1 MSIKLIASDIDGT
14 IINSNHEV
22 SAKTREVIQSLKDKG
37 IRFALSTG
45 RGYGGAM
52 NIVRQLGLENED
64 IGVICLN
71 GMETYWLNS
80 DKKRIIDGPSFEE
93 ALRIRA
99 TGQMFHMGIMYCF
112 RDNMYLEMDDLTYKD
127 YQIGLDEET
136 KAFYDSNISIIP
148 IKSIYDLEEKMKTE
162 KLEKIAYMQSADY
175 KELVY
180 DRLKEKLDDQY
191 ELMLVSTTW
200 SEIAEKGVNKGN
212 AVLKYAE
219 SYGIKP
225 EEIMVFGDSE
235 NDISM
240 FKIAEVAVAMENAI
254 GSAKENANA
263 FTVSNDEHGVAVF
276 IEEYLKEN
284 D

>member
-1 MSIKLIASDIDGT
+1 
-14 IINSNHEV
+14 
-22 SAKTREVIQSLKDKG
+22 
-37 IRFALSTG
+37 
-45 RGYGGAM
+45 
-52 NIVRQLGLENED
+52 
-64 IGVICLN
+64 
-71 GMETYWLNS
+71 
-80 DKKRIIDGPSFEE
+80 
-93 ALRIRA
+93 
-99 TGQMFHMGIMYCF
+99 
-112 RDNMYLEMDDLTYKD
+112 
-127 YQIGLDEET
+127 
-136 KAFYDSNISIIP
+136 
-148 IKSIYDLEEKMKTE
+148 
-162 KLEKIAYMQSADY
+162 MQSADY

-263 FTVSNDEHGVAVF
+263 FTLSNDEHGVAVF